1 MLMPTPLPRSTM
13 DFPMPMLSPPD
24 MPTTLDMLPTLLTLP
39 LSILT
44 RDTSEDTLDTL
55 DTVPTPLSLPLSIV
69 ISEDI
74 LDILDILV

>member
-24 MPTTLDMLPTLLTLP
+24 IPTTLDMLPTLLTLP

-44 RDTSEDTLDTL
+44 RDTLEDTMDTLDTL
-55 DTVPTPLSLPLSIV
+55 DTV
-69 ISEDI
+69 DW
-74 LDILDILV
+74 LDTVA

>member
-13 DFPMPMLSPPD
+13 DFPMPMLSPLV

-44 RDTSEDTLDTL
+44 RDYLGGYTG
-55 DTVPTPLSLPLSIV
+55 
-69 ISEDI
+69 
-74 LDILDILV
+74 